1 MKKKYINIVIGLMAI
16 GGGFAA
22 VHLKQWS
29 INNIADSS
37 TCLNIFY
44 ETSKA
49 NEKMRLEK
57 LLITEEQIEKMNQQF
72 GKDLELSSYELMYY
86 DNFQRNCQSS
96 IKKESKEG
104 FWETFIMYSVISL
117 IGLNIARGLK
127 EWNAY

>member
-1 MKKKYINIVIGLMAI
+1 MKKKYINLVIGLMAI

-22 VHLKQWS
+22 ANLRQWS
-29 INNIADSS
+29 INNIANSS

-49 NEKMRLEK
+49 NEKLRLEK
-57 LLITEEQIEKMNQQF
+57 RLITEEQIEKMNQQF
-72 GKDLELSSYELMYY
+72 GKDLELSDYELMYY

-104 FWETFIMYSVISL
+104 LLYTVIMYSVISL
-117 IGLNIARGLK
+117 IGLTIARQLK
-127 EWNAY
+127 E

>member
-57 LLITEEQIEKMNQQF
+57 RLITEEQIEKMNKQF